1 MRIVVAYQ
9 KLCKI
14 VLFIFI
20 IEDKCNVF
28 AQKFPIQWLRKHM
41 T

>member
-9 KLCKI
+9 KLFKI
-14 VLFIFI
+14 MLFIII
-20 IEDKCNVF
+20 IEGKCNVF
-28 AQKFPIQWLRKHM
+28 AQKFQFQWLRKNM